1 MFVVLFLS
9 ICFLSLFGLVLGN
22 IVESQE
28 IFVELL
34 LRVNI
39 KSEFERV
46 RNYQMIA
53 FLRDWMNFRESG
65 VHVRIRRLGVKCET
79 CLLCSVIRMKKC

>member
-9 ICFLSLFGLVLGN
+9 ICFLSLLGLVIGN
-22 IVESQE
+22 IVENKE

-39 KSEFERV
+39 KSEFGSV
-46 RNYQMIA
+46 RNYQMIV
-53 FLRDWMNFRESG
+53 FHRGWVSFSESG
-65 VHVRIRRLGVKCET
+65 VHVRIRRLCQMQDLPSLQ
-79 CLLCSVIRMKKC
+79 CD

>member
-9 ICFLSLFGLVLGN
+9 ICFLSLLGLVLGN
-22 IVESQE
+22 IVENQE

-39 KSEFERV
+39 KSEFGSV
-46 RNYQMIA
+46 RNYQMIV
-53 FLRDWMNFRESG
+53 FHRGWVSFCLKRTGPIN
-65 VHVRIRRLGVKCET
+65 VK
-79 CLLCSVIRMKKC
+79 LLTLL

>member
-9 ICFLSLFGLVLGN
+9 IYFLSLFHLVLGN

-46 RNYQMIA
+46 TT
-53 FLRDWMNFRESG
+53 
-65 VHVRIRRLGVKCET
+65 K
-79 CLLCSVIRMKKC
+79 